1 MPTAAELARAIG
13 ATVEGDG
20 AAPVAGVGMLET
32 AGATDLTFIVTA
44 DLAPRARTSAS
55 RVVIAPPGAE
65 LPGKTVLRHG
75 WPKVAFARALGL
87 LAPLQRPAAGVHPS
101 AVVDASARLGA
112 GVAIGPHA
120 VVEAGCVLGDRVVLE
135 AGVSLGPR
143 VRLAADTWLHAGVVC
158 YRDVTVGA
166 RTIVHA
172 NTVIGAEGYGYVQE
186 GEDPAAPESTD
197 WHRYQQ
203 HESPHVRVPQLGTV
217 VIGDD
222 VEIGACV
229 CIDRGTIG
237 ATTIGSGTKID
248 NLVQIAHNVVV
259 GEHCLIT
266 AQVALSGSTRVGR
279 HVTIGGNAG
288 VAEGVTIGDRALL
301 AAKTAVPPH
310 KVIPAGAAVIGI
322 PAHLGEKGIA
332 ILAAQT
338 LLPKLVEHVRE
349 LRRRLKALEREL
361 DAERSS

>member
-20 AAPVAGVGMLET
+20 AAPIAGVGLLET
-32 AGATDLTFIVTA
+32 AGAADLTFIVSA
-44 DLAPRARTSAS
+44 DLAARARASAS
-55 RVVIAPPGAE
+55 RVVIAPPGAD

-75 WPKVAFARALGL
+75 WPKVAFARALAL
-87 LAPLQRPAAGVHPS
+87 LAPPERPAAGVHPS
-101 AVVDASARLGA
+101 AVVDPSAELGT

-135 AGVSLGPR
+135 AGVALGTG
-143 VRLAADTWLHAGVVC
+143 VRLGADAWLHAGVVC
-158 YRDVTVGA
+158 YRGVTIGA

-186 GEDPAAPESTD
+186 GADPAAPEAAD

-203 HESPHVRVPQLGTV
+203 HASPHVRLPQLGTV

-222 VEIGACV
+222 VEIGACC

-237 ATTIGSGTKID
+237 ATSIGNGTKLD
-248 NLVQIAHNVVV
+248 NLVQVAHNVTV
-259 GEHCLIT
+259 GEHCLVT
-266 AQVALSGSTRVGR
+266 AQVALSGSTTVGR

-301 AAKTAVPPH
+301 AAKTAVPPR
-310 KVIPAGAAVIGI
+310 KVIPEGAAVIGI

-332 ILAAQT
+332 IVAAQT
-338 LLPKLVEHVRE
+338 LLPKLVEQVRE
-349 LRRRLKALEREL
+349 LRRRLKAVEHEL